1 MNNITNIIIVVLTL
15 SISSTSFCKNI
26 YATDF
31 HHIEIK
37 TNDATKTKFEEIE
50 KIKIESL
57 LSVLVSFML
66 ALINSTFLGINFSCP
81 KLRSSIAVMSCP
93 ESNKLKHT

>member
-1 MNNITNIIIVVLTL
+1 MNKITSIIIVVLIL
-15 SISSTSFCKNI
+15 SISNTSFCKNI

-50 KIKIESL
+50 KIKIK
-57 LSVLVSFML
+57 SFISIL
-66 ALINSTFLGINFSCP
+66 DKILTTENINYLI
-81 KLRSSIAVMSCP
+81 KKKSIS
-93 ESNKLKHT
+93 EIFK

>member
-1 MNNITNIIIVVLTL
+1 MNNITNIIIAVLIL
-15 SISSTSFCKNI
+15 SISNASFCKNI

-50 KIKIESL
+50 KIKIESFISIL
-57 LSVLVSFML
+57 DKILTTENINY
-66 ALINSTFLGINFSCP
+66 LIKKNQ
-81 KLRSSIAVMSCP
+81 
-93 ESNKLKHT
+93 HQ